1 MTKKDENNWTISGDH
16 QSQSV
21 EDFLESTDDF
31 DSSLGSIEGV
41 DDALESWGMSV
52 PGVIGED
59 EDIEVP
65 GKIEGEDDDR
75 LTQVEMKDQLS
86 DELISEGT
94 DEEIPAEI
102 KMEDQLSNEFT
113 SEAPAEDVFN
123 SNETEEDD
131 SFFPEDGDLEYP
143 DLDAMSLDEAPSE
156 AEEEYS
162 PKSQL
167 ISLED
172 INQELDE
179 LASDNTNSDIHLTQ
193 EYSQEGLRKEL
204 NESMD
209 PDEFWAT
216 DDFPTLSQKVEP
228 SPPEDTVEEAPIEE
242 PGKDDLQIK
251 PSANFASI
259 DISEFKEDEPT
270 VGVKVDHDAIVADV
284 KEALT
289 PHLEK
294 IVKELFSEKIE
305 QIAWEVIPDLAE
317 NIIKDQV
324 AEIAKQVY
332 LSRDKKE

>member
-1 MTKKDENNWTISGDH
+1 MI
-16 QSQSV
+16 
-21 EDFLESTDDF
+21 L
-31 DSSLGSIEGV
+31 
-41 DDALESWGMSV
+41 LESWGMSV

-59 EDIEVP
+59 EDLEVP
-65 GKIEGEDDDR
+65 AKIEGDDDNHP
-75 LTQVEMKDQLS
+75 S
-86 DELISEGT
+86 
-94 DEEIPAEI
+94 EI
-102 KMEDQLSNEFT
+102 KMEDQLSDELT

-123 SNETEEDD
+123 SNESEADD

-143 DLDAMSLDEAPSE
+143 DLDAMSLDEAPSD

-216 DDFPTLSQKVEP
+216 DDFPTLSQKIEP
-228 SPPEDTVEEAPIEE
+228 SPPEDSVEEVPIEE
-242 PGKDDLQIK
+242 PGKEDLQIR
-251 PSANFASI
+251 PSDNFASI
-259 DISEFKEDEPT
+259 DISEFKEGEAALT
-270 VGVKVDHDAIVADV
+270 AVDHDAIVADV
-284 KEALT
+284 KAALT

-294 IVKELFSEKIE
+294 IVKELFAEKKLKRLPGKLF
-305 QIAWEVIPDLAE
+305 QILRKILLKIRSQRLLSKSISQE
-317 NIIKDQV
+317 IK
-324 AEIAKQVY
+324 E
-332 LSRDKKE
+332 

>member
-52 PGVIGED
+52 PGIIGED

-65 GKIEGEDDDR
+65 GKIEGA
-75 LTQVEMKDQLS
+75 
-86 DELISEGT
+86 

-102 KMEDQLSNEFT
+102 KMEDQISNELT
-113 SEAPAEDVFN
+113 SEAPTEDVFD
-123 SNETEEDD
+123 SNEAEADD

-156 AEEEYS
+156 ADKEYS

-179 LASDNTNSDIHLTQ
+179 LASENTNSDIHLTQ

-216 DDFPTLSQKVEP
+216 DEFPTLSQKVEP

-251 PSANFASI
+251 PSANFSSI

-284 KEALT
+284 KAALT

-294 IVKELFSEKIE
+294 IVKELFAEKIE
-305 QIAWEVIPDLAE
+305 KIAWEVIPDLAE

-324 AEIAKQVY
+324 SEIAKQVY